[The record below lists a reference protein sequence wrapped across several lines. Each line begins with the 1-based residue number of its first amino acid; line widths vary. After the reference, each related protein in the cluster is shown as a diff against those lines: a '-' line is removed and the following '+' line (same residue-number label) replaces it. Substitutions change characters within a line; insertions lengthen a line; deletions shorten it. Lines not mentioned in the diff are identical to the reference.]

1 MKTTLN
7 ITNYEPY
14 GRLQY
19 HGQWR
24 LFWVK
29 KIVFS
34 SLLVRKKNNF
44 YSLAERKCYNYGLI
58 LTTYHIWILV
68 FKHLERIS
76 IEEKTASRWRP
87 RIKESKTLMIM
98 ATMDSSMANLYPA
111 RAPLSPRSVPS
122 HQPPHTDFAHKFCT
136 KIARLGP
143 QPAARLPAPEATAAW
158 K

>member
-14 GRLQY
+14 GWTLRVS
-19 HGQWR
+19 WPM
-24 LFWVK
+24 V
-29 KIVFS
+29 
-34 SLLVRKKNNF
+34 SLLTFSARCWCEKNNF
-44 YSLAERKCYNYGLI
+44 YSLEERKWYNDGWI

-87 RIKESKTLMIM
+87 RIKESKTLMM